1 MEHTFKAVDEELD
14 ALHRD
19 VAAMGDMAV
28 EALRAAVAAFLR
40 HDAGAAAVIAA
51 GDARLDAMDADIERR
66 AVRFIALHQP
76 MADDLRAPIT
86 ALKTAMA
93 LERCGD
99 LAKNIAK
106 RTPQLNG
113 PPAPAQAQSLGELGG
128 LVAERL
134 AEVVAAY
141 RAADAEAAQ
150 RVWARDTDVDA
161 LHDKVFNAIL
171 QSMRGEAASIEAS
184 THLLFISKNLERIGD
199 HATNIAELVC
209 YRATGA
215 ELSGRPKA
223 S

>member
-1 MEHTFKAVDEELD
+1 MEHTFKAVDEELN

-19 VAAMGDMAV
+19 VGMMGELALDQLKSAV
-28 EALRAAVAAFLR
+28 GAFLR
-40 HDAGAAAVIAA
+40 NDEGGAAIVAA
-51 GDARLDAMDADIERR
+51 GDARL

-86 ALKTAMA
+86 ALKTAMG

-106 RTPQLNG
+106 RTPLLKG
-113 PPAPAQAQSLGELGG
+113 PPAPAQAKGLGELGA

-134 AEVVAAY
+134 ADVIAAY
-141 RAADAEAAQ
+141 RDSDAEAARQ
-150 RVWARDTDVDA
+150 VWERDTDIDE
-161 LHDKVFNAIL
+161 LHDQVFQDIL
-171 QSMRGEAASIEAS
+171 TGMSGDPASIEAS

-199 HATNIAELVC
+199 HATNIAELIC
-209 YRATGA
+209 YQATGV
-215 ELSGRPKA
+215 ELSDRPKA

>member
-1 MEHTFKAVDEELD
+1 MEHTFKAVDEELN

-28 EALRAAVAAFLR
+28 EALRSAVAAFVR
-40 HDAGAAAVIAA
+40 YDVGEAAIIAA
-51 GDARLDAMDADIERR
+51 GDAKLDEMDADIERR

-76 MADDLRAPIT
+76 MADDLRVPIT
-86 ALKTAMA
+86 ALKTAMS

-106 RTPQLNG
+106 RTPQLKG
-113 PPAPAQAQSLGELGG
+113 PPAKAQADGLSELGD

-134 AEVVAAY
+134 AEVMAAY
-141 RAADAEAAQ
+141 RSADAEAAKH
-150 RVWARDTDVDA
+150 VWERDTDIDE
-161 LHDKVFNAIL
+161 LHDRVFNAIL
-171 QSMRGEAASIEAS
+171 ESMSGDPASIEAS

-199 HATNIAELVC
+199 HATNIAELIC
-209 YRATGA
+209 YQATGV
-215 ELSGRPKA
+215 ELSDRPKA

>member
-1 MEHTFKAVDEELD
+1 MEHTFKAVDEELN

-19 VAAMGDMAV
+19 VGAMGDMAV
-28 EALRAAVAAFLR
+28 EQLRSAVAAFVR
-40 HDAGAAAVIAA
+40 YDVGEAAIIAA
-51 GDARLDAMDADIERR
+51 GDTRLDEMDADIERR

-86 ALKTAMA
+86 ALKTAMS

-106 RTPQLNG
+106 RTPQLKG
-113 PPAPAQAQSLGELGG
+113 PPAAAQAKGLSELGA

-134 AEVVAAY
+134 AEVIAAY
-141 RAADAEAAQ
+141 RTSDAEAAKW
-150 RVWARDTDVDA
+150 VWERDTDIDA
-161 LHDKVFNAIL
+161 LHDQVFNAIL
-171 QSMRGEAASIEAS
+171 ETMSGDPASIEAS

-199 HATNIAELVC
+199 HATNIAELIC
-209 YRATGA
+209 YQATGV
-215 ELSGRPKA
+215 ELSDRPKA